1 MRSPDREDSLLPRS
15 MANGRAMRFAELAV
29 IAIGFLLLAAAI
41 KMHWVTNFMIF
52 CIFALSYDLL
62 YGYMGHLS
70 FGHMLYFGTGAYGTA
85 LWLVYGNNN
94 SLMGLMAGLAVTALC
109 SALVGL
115 VVVRNR
121 GASFALINMAFNEI
135 GYFLVTSALVSLTR
149 GADGLSCTAGQ
160 MFGFMNFYN
169 DTHAFVFVLLM
180 LLFVFW
186 FLRMLTRSSYGVLIR
201 SIKENE
207 KRTQFLG
214 YNTFAYKWITFVLS
228 SVLAGFSGGIFA
240 LIQGFVSPGSISP
253 FGNVDVIFAVLIGGA
268 GNLYGALIGG
278 NVLMVIKNFLPTL
291 IPGLEKI
298 ASMKLPQWE
307 MWLGIILL
315 IIVFALRQGIF
326 GFLRRL
332 WSTLRSEAMK
342 KPA

>member
-1 MRSPDREDSLLPRS
+1 MRSPNREHSLPPPS
-15 MANGRAMRFAELAV
+15 IAAGRAKMFAELAFITV
-29 IAIGFLLLAAAI
+29 GFLLLAAAI
-41 KMHWVTNFMIF
+41 KMHWVTNFMVF

-94 SLMGLMAGLAVTALC
+94 PLIGLMAGLAATALC

-135 GYFLVTSALVSLTR
+135 GYFLATSALVSLTR

-160 MFGFMNFYN
+160 MFGFINFYN

-180 LLFVFW
+180 VLAVFW
-186 FLRMLTRSSYGVLIR
+186 FLRILTQSSYGVLIR

-228 SVLAGFSGGIFA
+228 SVLAGLSGGIFA
-240 LIQGFVSPGSISP
+240 LIQGFVS
-253 FGNVDVIFAVLIGGA
+253 
-268 GNLYGALIGG
+268 
-278 NVLMVIKNFLPTL
+278 
-291 IPGLEKI
+291 
-298 ASMKLPQWE
+298 
-307 MWLGIILL
+307 
-315 IIVFALRQGIF
+315 
-326 GFLRRL
+326 
-332 WSTLRSEAMK
+332 
-342 KPA
+342 